1 MSSNAFRRSLSG
13 FNRKDVVEYI
23 AVLSKRLDSS
33 ASKYNEL
40 KKKYDE
46 LANKDIVD
54 TDVLNAKISSL
65 KSENDELRKA
75 LSELEEEASTLR
87 FKVETARIKLAE
99 AEKKLSK

>member
-23 AVLSKRLDSS
+23 AILSKRLDALSND
-33 ASKYNEL
+33 YVQL
-40 KKKYDE
+40 KEKYDT
-46 LANKDIVD
+46 LVNKDIAD
-54 TDVLNAKISSL
+54 THALTAKIASL
-65 KSENDELRKA
+65 KAENDELRKT

-99 AEKKLSK
+99 AEKKISK

>member
-23 AVLSKRLDSS
+23 AVLSKRLDSLS
-33 ASKYNEL
+33 GEYAQL
-40 KKKYDE
+40 KEKYDLLSKQNTE
-46 LANKDIVD
+46 A
-54 TDVLNAKISSL
+54 LNAKISSL
-65 KSENDELRKA
+65 RAENDELRKA

-99 AEKKLSK
+99 AEKKI